1 MCIYIFFCF
10 IYLLIYLLIY
20 LFVYLVI
27 YLFIYLGGDGHLPI
41 LHFGKDGHQS
51 THSLGSCY
59 LVGIVIHQP
68 LSTYLGEVGN
78 LSANLVWE
86 GMASDLFKRRW
97 WFAFYLK
104 GNYHLVMH
112 LGRDGHQCIHSFWCG
127 WPPIYPFIWEGMACN
142 LHIHVWRHGNQ
153 STHSFLKG
161 WPPIFPCM

>member
-1 MCIYIFFCF
+1 MAIQFWGFAGEWSPIDLGQDGQWSALSFGKGWPPIYPF
-10 IYLLIYLLIY
+10 IGELL
-20 LFVYLVI
+20 
-27 YLFIYLGGDGHLPI
+27 LGGD
-41 LHFGKDGHQS
+41 
-51 THSLGSCY
+51 CY
-59 LVGIVIHQP
+59 SSAFINIFWG
-68 LSTYLGEVGN
+68 GWE
-78 LSANLVWE
+78 SANLVWE

-112 LGRDGHQCIHSFWCG
+112 LGRDGHQSIHSFGRG

-153 STHSFLKG
+153 STHSFWKG